1 MSSDRMDGF
10 SFLSLAETTLRAL
23 KKSQRE
29 KVEELKKKTGYYS
42 TRNLL
47 EKYDEAIKKN
57 VRLPFFFQISLD

>member
-1 MSSDRMDGF
+1 MPSVRASVCRA
-10 SFLSLAETTLRAL
+10 SLTGLETTLRAL

-47 EKYDEAIKKN
+47 EKYDEVIRKN
-57 VRLPFFFQISLD
+57 VGPSVADSC